1 MELIYIVY
9 LSYMVKKYTVEEMNE
24 LLHLFRRNNDI
35 YGITG
40 LMLHKDGNIIQIIE
54 GEKDNV
60 IQLFYNMT
68 NDNRHTHIIK
78 LLQKN
83 ITNRMFSDWKMSFI
97 NYDKNTEKNNC
108 FSTFL
113 LEIKNNVCEDDK
125 INSLFTLFKHLNIN
139 H

>member
-9 LSYMVKKYTVEEMNE
+9 LSYMIKKYTVEEMNE
-24 LLHLFRRNNDI
+24 LLHNFRRNNDVH
-35 YGITG
+35 GITG

-60 IQLFYNMT
+60 LQLYYNMT
-68 NDNRHTHIIK
+68 KDKKHTHLIK

-97 NYDKNTEKNNC
+97 NYDKNTEQNNC

-113 LEIKNNVCEDDK
+113 LETKNNICEDDK